1 MSSSQDKQSKK
12 TWILVVLALI
22 VIAFVG
28 VSILPFLA
36 NRDQPQQAT
45 NGANQQQQEE
55 LADQARGY
63 EAVLEREPDN
73 ENALQGLLEI
83 RLQQGDVEGAIAPL
97 EQLADLNPEQE
108 AYRILLAQAKQETGD
123 VEGAASAY
131 RYILDEQPGDPRAL
145 QGLVDLYLQKDRPE
159 AAIGELEETLELAEN
174 NEIDVDTTSIRLLL
188 AQVYARMDDFDRAIA
203 LYQELAE
210 ADPSDFRPVL
220 GQALVKQE
228 QGDEEAA
235 KPLYEEAFALA
246 PAEYKD
252 QIRDMTPLLDDEN
265 AELPEQA
272 PESDLP
278 AQEPETEE
286 IPVSP
291 VPEE

>member
-1 MSSSQDKQSKK
+1 MSSSQDKQSKQ
-12 TWILVVLALI
+12 TWILVVLGLI

-252 QIRDMTPLLDDEN
+252 QIKGMTPLLNDEN
-265 AELPEQA
+265 AEVPEQ
-272 PESDLP
+272 ESETELP
-278 AQEPETEE
+278 TQQPETEE
-286 IPVSP
+286 LPVSP
-291 VPEE
+291 VPAE

>member
-12 TWILVVLALI
+12 TWILVVLGLI

-210 ADPSDFRPVL
+210 ADPSDFRPIL

-228 QGDEEAA
+228 EGDEEAA

-252 QIRDMTPLLDDEN
+252 QIKEMTPLLDDEN

-291 VPEE
+291 VPAE

>member
-12 TWILVVLALI
+12 TWILVVLGLI

>member
-12 TWILVVLALI
+12 TWILVVLGLI

-252 QIRDMTPLLDDEN
+252 QIKEMTPLLDDEN